1 MEPSPSPS
9 WIVADVESS
18 RPLPSPSR
26 TSSCGR
32 SRRSKLVGPPSF
44 LTVKKKKQK
53 ESD

>member
-9 WIVADVESS
+9 WIVASVESS

-32 SRRSKLVGPPSF
+32 SDGPSWWAPLRF
-44 LTVKKKKQK
+44 FTVKNKKIK
-53 ESD
+53 

>member
-1 MEPSPSPS
+1 MEPSFSPS
-9 WIVADVESS
+9 WIVVGVKSS

-44 LTVKKKKQK
+44 IRFVGFKGTT
-53 ESD
+53 S